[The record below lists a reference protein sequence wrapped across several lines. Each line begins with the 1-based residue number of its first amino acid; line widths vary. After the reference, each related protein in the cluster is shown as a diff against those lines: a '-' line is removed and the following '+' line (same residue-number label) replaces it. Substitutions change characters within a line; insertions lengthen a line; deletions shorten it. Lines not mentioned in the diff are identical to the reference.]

1 MIVRFMVVVY
11 LIFVVG
17 IVWHYEGKIKKLEEK
32 NGEKSV
38 TFFSDKFERKD
49 VKKDV

>member
-32 NGEKSV
+32 IDAKICY
-38 TFFSDKFERKD
+38 TFENKKFDQNDKE
-49 VKKDV
+49 

>member
-32 NGEKSV
+32 KKKKSV